1 MSQLITG
8 NSAGSGMGVDGG
20 GILDGESKEEHP
32 SKFQSENDRT
42 PPETWGDWERERL
55 KPPGT
60 TLLRPMAWSAFFLAA
75 TPLPLAFPGN
85 TPDDAIISSLL
96 FAVAWSLV
104 LLSLLSVGS
113 LSRHPSQSHA
123 YDIFPLDMPSLLIAV
138 ALFLAHVFVNPV
150 LGWASYATFWYSWIK
165 LTRSLT
171 DSTYPSNG
179 RWAKEI
185 DPLQFNHIG
194 LVDGWAFTTG
204 HFKTGIIGVGPPV
217 APQSRLVIE
226 GVRASNVAHIA
237 ISILH
242 RSGFRHDPFQHR
254 VDVRDI
260 DLLLEKPPLTFR
272 TDDPPSSD

>member
-1 MSQLITG
+1 M
-8 NSAGSGMGVDGG
+8 
-20 GILDGESKEEHP
+20 
-32 SKFQSENDRT
+32 
-42 PPETWGDWERERL
+42 
-55 KPPGT
+55 
-60 TLLRPMAWSAFFLAA
+60 
-75 TPLPLAFPGN
+75 
-85 TPDDAIISSLL
+85 
-96 FAVAWSLV
+96 AWSLV

-113 LSRHPSQSHA
+113 LSRHQSQSHA

-260 DLLLEKPPLTFR
+260 DLLLEKPPLIFR
-272 TDDPPSSD
+272 TDDPTSRD